1 MLLTFVSPVWGREFI
16 GERGMSTSGLEVEVA
31 VVGVVGG
38 GGGGG
43 TLVELVAST
52 IWLLVLLSLPG
63 SMSDSDVVNVTW
75 KL

>member
-31 VVGVVGG
+31 VVVVG